1 MTVVSNASPIINL
14 DAVGHLD
21 LLQELYD
28 EVLIPPAVYE
38 EVTAAPEKPGARA
51 VQGEDWITHR
61 SLKRPRLA
69 SALLDELDPG
79 EAQAIALAVETDV
92 ELLLL
97 DEQAGRHAACRLEV
111 DHVGT
116 LGVLLEAKHADHIS
130 QVRPLLDAL
139 RSEAG
144 FWIGD
149 PLYEK
154 MLDLAGEDAPP

>member
-1 MTVVSNASPIINL
+1 M
-14 DAVGHLD
+14 
-21 LLQELYD
+21 
-28 EVLIPPAVYE
+28 
-38 EVTAAPEKPGARA
+38 
-51 VQGEDWITHR
+51 
-61 SLKRPRLA
+61 
-69 SALLDELDPG
+69 
-79 EAQAIALAVETDV
+79 
-92 ELLLL
+92 
-97 DEQAGRHAACRLEV
+97 
-111 DHVGT
+111 GT

>member
-116 LGVLLEAKHADHIS
+116 SVCSWRQSTRITFLRFVPCWMRSVL
-130 QVRPLLDAL
+130 RPAFGSATHSM
-139 RSEAG
+139 RKC
-144 FWIGD
+144 WT
-149 PLYEK
+149 
-154 MLDLAGEDAPP
+154 